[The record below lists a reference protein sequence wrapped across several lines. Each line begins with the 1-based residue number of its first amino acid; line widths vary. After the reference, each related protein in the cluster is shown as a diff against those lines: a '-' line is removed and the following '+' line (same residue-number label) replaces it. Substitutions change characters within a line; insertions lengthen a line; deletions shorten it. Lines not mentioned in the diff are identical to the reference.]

1 MQFYVVPSEVSF
13 SENNSHLAQFLQKYS
28 SIAANFRRQQKS
40 AGTMVAGIFAI
51 GGGSCPA
58 ADRLNRIGVQ
68 NCGIAGCRQL
78 CGLSGK

>member
-1 MQFYVVPSEVSF
+1 
-13 SENNSHLAQFLQKYS
+13 
-28 SIAANFRRQQKS
+28 
-40 AGTMVAGIFAI
+40 MVAGIFGI
-51 GGGSCPA
+51 GGGLCPA